1 MEESRRLE
9 YQRMVAD
16 DMDDANNR
24 EGEEGLLN
32 SSRLLALIALFF
44 MFILFMF
51 WTDNPQQE
59 LLCLAGF
66 VFLSVTFIFCCSIL
80 PGMFRQEVVEGEGEG
95 REEQDGESE
104 REEGEREFLLAQPL
118 PSYQSLFF
126 SEKPPSF
133 DEI

>member
-9 YQRMVAD
+9 YQRLLAD
-16 DMDDANNR
+16 SMGGNS
-24 EGEEGLLN
+24 EEEEGFLN

-44 MFILFMF
+44 MLILFMF

-66 VFLSVTFIFCCSIL
+66 VFLSITFMFCCSVL
-80 PGMFRQEVVEGEGEG
+80 PGMFREEVVDGEGEG
-95 REEQDGESE
+95 REEQEVDARR
-104 REEGEREFLLAQPL
+104 REEAEREFLLAQPL

-126 SEKPPSF
+126 SEKPPNF
-133 DEI
+133 DDI

>member
-9 YQRMVAD
+9 YQRLLAD
-16 DMDDANNR
+16 NMDGNS
-24 EGEEGLLN
+24 EEEEGFLN

-44 MFILFMF
+44 MLILFMF

-66 VFLSVTFIFCCSIL
+66 VFLSVTFMFCGSVL
-80 PGMFRQEVVEGEGEG
+80 PGMFREEVVDGEGEG
-95 REEQDGESE
+95 REEQEVDARR
-104 REEGEREFLLAQPL
+104 REEAEREFLLAQPL

-126 SEKPPSF
+126 SEKPPNF
-133 DEI
+133 DDI

>member
-9 YQRMVAD
+9 YQRLVAD
-16 DMDDANNR
+16 DMEANS
-24 EGEEGLLN
+24 EEEEGFLN
-32 SSRLLALIALFF
+32 SSRLLALVALFF

-66 VFLSVTFIFCCSIL
+66 VFLSVTFMFCCSVL

-95 REEQDGESE
+95 REEEEGEAE
-104 REEGEREFLLAQPL
+104 REQRGEREFLLAQPL

-126 SEKPPSF
+126 SEKPPNF
-133 DEI
+133 DDI

>member
-9 YQRMVAD
+9 YQRLLAD
-16 DMDDANNR
+16 NMDGNS
-24 EGEEGLLN
+24 EEEEGFLN

-44 MFILFMF
+44 MLILFMF

-66 VFLSVTFIFCCSIL
+66 VFLSVTFMFCCSVL
-80 PGMFRQEVVEGEGEG
+80 PGMFREEVVDGEGEG
-95 REEQDGESE
+95 REEQEVDARR
-104 REEGEREFLLAQPL
+104 REEAEREFLLAQPL

-126 SEKPPSF
+126 SEKPPNF
-133 DEI
+133 DDI

>member
-9 YQRMVAD
+9 YHRLVD
-16 DMDDANNR
+16 DMEVGDS
-24 EGEEGLLN
+24 EEEEGFLN
-32 SSRLLALIALFF
+32 SSRLLALIALFA

-51 WTDNPQQE
+51 WTDNPQEE

-66 VFLSVTFIFCCSIL
+66 VFLSVTFMFCCSIL

-95 REEQDGESE
+95 REEQEGDME
-104 REEGEREFLLAQPL
+104 REALGEREFLLAEPL

-126 SEKPPSF
+126 SEKPPNF
-133 DEI
+133 EEI

>member
-9 YQRMVAD
+9 YQRLV
-16 DMDDANNR
+16 DDANR
-24 EGEEGLLN
+24 EEEEGFLN

-95 REEQDGESE
+95 REEEDGEAE